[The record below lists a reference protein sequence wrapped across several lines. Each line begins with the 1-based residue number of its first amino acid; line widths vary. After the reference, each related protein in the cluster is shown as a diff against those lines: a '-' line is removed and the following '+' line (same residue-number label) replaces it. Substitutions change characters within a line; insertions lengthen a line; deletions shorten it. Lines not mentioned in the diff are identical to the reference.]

1 MRARSKAAVPSRKT
15 TIPLLRPSIGRTEER
30 LVLQVLRSG
39 QLTQGPMV
47 EALERELAAHTGARE
62 VVAVSSGTA
71 ALHLALL
78 VSGVGPG
85 DEVVLPS
92 FTFVATANVVRL
104 LGATPVFVDIDP
116 RTYNLNP
123 ALLPA
128 ALTARTR
135 AILPVHQ
142 IGLPYDRDAVRRCAR
157 GAGIQVVEDAA
168 CAIGA
173 SWRGKPIG
181 ADGLVCFSFHP
192 RKVVTSGEGGAILLG
207 DRRVADRLRRL
218 RSHGLASR
226 ASTGPVPPLECMEP
240 GFNFRLS
247 DVNAA
252 LALGQ
257 VRRLEALVGERRRL
271 ASRYARGL
279 EGLPGLLLPWTPRG
293 AEPTYQTYLVRVT
306 DDARLGRDELLSR
319 LSAEGIGARIG
330 VAAIHLQPAY
340 RSTRASLPETER
352 AARETLALPLYPG
365 LSLWNQ
371 DRVIQSLKRL
381 LA

>member
-1 MRARSKAAVPSRKT
+1 
-15 TIPLLRPSIGRTEER
+15 
-30 LVLQVLRSG
+30 
-39 QLTQGPMV
+39 MV
-47 EALERELAAHTGARE
+47 EALERELAARTRARE

-116 RTYNLNP
+116 RTYNLDVS
-123 ALLPA
+123 LLPK
-128 ALTARTR
+128 ALSARTR
-135 AILPVHQ
+135 ALLPVHQ
-142 IGLPYDRDAVRRCAR
+142 VGLPFDRDAVRRFAR
-157 GAGIQVVEDAA
+157 NARVQVVEDAA

-181 ADGLVCFSFHP
+181 AEGLVCFSFHP

-207 DRRVADRLRRL
+207 DRRVAERLRRL
-218 RSHGLASR
+218 RSHGLAHR
-226 ASTGPVPPLECMEP
+226 AVAGRPPRLECIEP

-247 DVNAA
+247 DVGAA

-257 VRRLEALVGERRRL
+257 VRRLDALVEERRRL
-271 ASRYARGL
+271 AMRYERGIEGIRGL
-279 EGLPGLLLPWTPRG
+279 VLPWTPPG

-306 DDARLGRDELLSR
+306 GDARLDRDELLSG
-319 LSAEGIGARIG
+319 LAGEGIGARIG
-330 VAAIHLQPAY
+330 VSAIHLQPAY
-340 RSTRASLPETER
+340 RSPKASLPETER

-365 LSLWNQ
+365 LS
-371 DRVIQSLKRL
+371 DRDHDRIVSTLKRL